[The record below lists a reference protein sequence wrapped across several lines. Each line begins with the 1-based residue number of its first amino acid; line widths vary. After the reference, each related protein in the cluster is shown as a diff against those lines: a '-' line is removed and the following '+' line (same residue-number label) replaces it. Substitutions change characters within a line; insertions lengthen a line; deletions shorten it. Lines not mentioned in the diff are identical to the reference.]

1 MLTEDGF
8 RSRPG
13 FTSSWHRMFM
23 FGITTFMFALGI
35 IALVLETILEFQ
47 RAKSNYDTSSHLLSY
62 MGNYY
67 IPDGAL
73 W

>member
-1 MLTEDGF
+1 
-8 RSRPG
+8 
-13 FTSSWHRMFM
+13 MFM

>member
-1 MLTEDGF
+1 
-8 RSRPG
+8 
-13 FTSSWHRMFM
+13 MFM

-47 RAKSNYDTSSHLLSY
+47 RAKSNYDTSWSSSHLLSY

-67 IPDGAL
+67 IPDGVL
-73 W
+73 R

>member
-1 MLTEDGF
+1 
-8 RSRPG
+8 
-13 FTSSWHRMFM
+13 M

-47 RAKSNYDTSSHLLSY
+47 RAKSNYDTSWSSSHLLSY

-67 IPDGAL
+67 IPDGVL
-73 W
+73 R